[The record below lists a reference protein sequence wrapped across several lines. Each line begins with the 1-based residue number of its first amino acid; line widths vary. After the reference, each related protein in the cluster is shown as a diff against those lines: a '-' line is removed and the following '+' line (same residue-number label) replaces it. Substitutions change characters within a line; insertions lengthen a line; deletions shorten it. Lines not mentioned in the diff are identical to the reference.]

1 MSFRPTTKGH
11 LTPGTGSAVTRFP
24 ARADVAAFVRQIW
37 IPEWDLPAGE
47 QAEQLVLG
55 YPASNVVVELGGV
68 AIYGPTSRASTRVLT
83 GSGWA
88 VGALLK
94 PAGVRLFTERPAE
107 LLDAEAPVE
116 AADLHRS
123 ICDVMGSAAAAE
135 RSGAAESEPAD
146 SWPSDTGLAD
156 PAPAVP
162 GKAASAAGHRA
173 RAADLLQDYIQSLAA
188 QRSDGGTSDDAALA
202 NQMVDLIDEGD
213 IRSAPQLARA
223 LHLSER
229 SVQRLASRYVGMS
242 AVLMLRRRRLQDAA
256 ERVRTEPATDLGE
269 LAADLGFSDQAHLT
283 REFRQVL
290 GFTPRQYPGPPGA
303 QT

>member
-11 LTPGTGSAVTRFP
+11 LTPGTGSAVTRFA

-55 YPASNVVVELGGV
+55 YPASNVVVEPDGV
-68 AIYGPTSRASTRVLT
+68 AIYGPTSRASTRVLI

-94 PAGVRLFTERPAE
+94 PAGVRLFAERPAE
-107 LLDAEAPVE
+107 LLDADAPIA

-123 ICDVMGSAAAAE
+123 ICDVMASPGAAE
-135 RSGAAESEPAD
+135 RSGAAESGPAD
-146 SWPSDTGLAD
+146 FSLAGSGPPVPAD
-156 PAPAVP
+156 AAPA
-162 GKAASAAGHRA
+162 AAYRA
-173 RAADLLQDYIQSLAA
+173 RAADLLQDYVVALAA
-188 QRSDGGTSDDAALA
+188 QRSDGGMSDEAALA

-256 ERVRTEPATDLGE
+256 ERVRADPATDLGE
-269 LAADLGFSDQAHLT
+269 LAAELGFSDQAHLT

-290 GFTPRQYPGPPGA
+290 GFTPRQYPGSPA
-303 QT
+303 A

>member
-11 LTPGTGSAVTRFP
+11 LTPGTGSVVTRFP

-37 IPEWDLPAGE
+37 IPEWDLPSGART
-47 QAEQLVLG
+47 EQLVLG
-55 YPASNVVVELGGV
+55 YPASNVVVELEGV
-68 AIYGPTSRASTRVLT
+68 AIYGPTSRASTKVLT

-116 AADLHRS
+116 AAALHES
-123 ICDVMGSAAAAE
+123 ICEVMGRPVAAVRSEAADSGPAD
-135 RSGAAESEPAD
+135 SGAAYPD
-146 SWPSDTGLAD
+146 
-156 PAPAVP
+156 
-162 GKAASAAGHRA
+162 AARRA
-173 RAADLLQDYIQSLAA
+173 RAADLLQDHVQALAA
-188 QRSDGGTSDDAALA
+188 KRADGGMSDDAALA

-213 IRSAPQLARA
+213 IRSAPQLAGT

-229 SVQRLASRYVGMS
+229 SLQRLASRYVGMS
-242 AVLMLRRRRLQDAA
+242 PVLMLRRRRLQGAA
-256 ERVRTEPATDLGE
+256 ERVRAEPATDLAE
-269 LAADLGFSDQAHLT
+269 LAAELGFSDQSHLT

-290 GFTPRQYPGPPGA
+290 GFTPRRYPGSSG
-303 QT
+303 T

>member
-24 ARADVAAFVRQIW
+24 ARAEVAAFVRQIW

-47 QAEQLVLG
+47 QTEQLVLG
-55 YPASNVVVELGGV
+55 YPASNVVVELDGV

-123 ICDVMGSAAAAE
+123 ICDVMESSGPAE
-135 RSGAAESEPAD
+135 SSGAAESEPAD
-146 SWPSDTGLAD
+146 TGLAD
-156 PAPAVP
+156 PAPTVP

-188 QRSDGGTSDDAALA
+188 QRSDGGMSDDAALA

-213 IRSAPQLARA
+213 IRSAPQLART

-256 ERVRTEPATDLGE
+256 ERVRAEPATDLGE
-269 LAADLGFSDQAHLT
+269 LAAQLGFSDQAHLT

-290 GFTPRQYPGPPGA
+290 GFTPRQYPGPPGY
-303 QT
+303 

>member
-11 LTPGTGSAVTRFP
+11 LTPGTGSVVARFP
-24 ARADVAAFVRQIW
+24 ARADVAAFIRQIW
-37 IPEWDLPAGE
+37 IPEWDLEPGE
-47 QAEQLVLG
+47 QAKQLVLG
-55 YPASNVVVELGGV
+55 YPASNVVVELDGV
-68 AIYGPTSRASTRVLT
+68 AVYGPTSRASTKVLT

-116 AADLHRS
+116 AAALHQS
-123 ICDVMGSAAAAE
+123 ISEVMGRPGSAGRPGNAAAAATGSE
-135 RSGAAESEPAD
+135 DPGPVAAY
-146 SWPSDTGLAD
+146 
-156 PAPAVP
+156 
-162 GKAASAAGHRA
+162 RA
-173 RAADLLQDYIQSLAA
+173 RAAELLQDYVRALAA
-188 QRSDGGTSDDAALA
+188 SRADGGMSDEAALA

-213 IRSAPQLARA
+213 IRSAPQLAGR

-242 AVLMLRRRRLQDAA
+242 PVLMLRRRRLQDAA
-256 ERVRTEPATDLGE
+256 QRVRTEPGTDLGE
-269 LAADLGFSDQAHLT
+269 LAATLGFADQAHLT

-290 GFTPRQYPGPPGA
+290 GFTPRRYPGSPGTSGGAPATPGGA
-303 QT
+303 QR

>member
-123 ICDVMGSAAAAE
+123 ICDVMGSSGPAE
-135 RSGAAESEPAD
+135 RSGAAD
-146 SWPSDTGLAD
+146 SWPAIPGRGFRAG
-156 PAPAVP
+156 VP
-162 GKAASAAGHRA
+162 GNAASAAAYRA

-188 QRSDGGTSDDAALA
+188 ERPDGGISGDAALA
-202 NQMVDLIDEGD
+202 NRMVDLIDEGD
-213 IRSAPQLARA
+213 IRSAPQLART

-256 ERVRTEPATDLGE
+256 ERVRAEPATDLGE
-269 LAADLGFSDQAHLT
+269 LAAELGFSDQAHLT

>member
-24 ARADVAAFVRQIW
+24 ARAEVAAFVRQIW

-47 QAEQLVLG
+47 QTEQLVLG
-55 YPASNVVVELGGV
+55 YPASNVVVELDGV

-116 AADLHRS
+116 AAALHRS
-123 ICDVMGSAAAAE
+123 ICDVMGSSGAAE
-135 RSGAAESEPAD
+135 RSGAAAD

-156 PAPAVP
+156 PAPAVQ
-162 GKAASAAGHRA
+162 GDAASAAAYRV

-303 QT
+303 